1 MDNLAKY
8 TRATIV
14 PTLRYRD
21 APAAVDWLGEAF
33 GFETKLVVPDGEGG
47 IAHAQ
52 LAFGN
57 GMVML
62 GTARDDAFGRIQRP
76 LDTPGEPVSQSPYV
90 IVTDVDAHHA
100 RAAAAGADV
109 LVEPEDQDHGGRYY
123 AATRRAT
130 SGISAATIPG
140 KTTPR
145 RNRSTSVLGAR
156 GRSRTGMDC
165 SEGF

>member
-123 AATRRAT
+123 ACRDPEGNLWNFG
-130 SGISAATIPG
+130 SYDPWEDDAAP
-140 KTTPR
+140 
-145 RNRSTSVLGAR
+145 
-156 GRSRTGMDC
+156 
-165 SEGF
+165 